1 MAGRVVTAGWG
12 KREYEH
18 LVVESNQCIKVK
30 AEVKVEGLEVR
41 APAGVLQ

>member
-1 MAGRVVTAGWG
+1 MAGRVVTAGGG

-18 LVVESNQCIKVK
+18 LVESNECIKVK